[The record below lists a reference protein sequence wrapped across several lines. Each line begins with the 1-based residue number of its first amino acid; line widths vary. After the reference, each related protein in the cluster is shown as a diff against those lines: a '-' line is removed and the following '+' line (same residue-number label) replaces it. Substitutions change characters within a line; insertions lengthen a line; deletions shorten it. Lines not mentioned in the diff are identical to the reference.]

1 MRTPFTQ
8 MTGAE
13 HPLVAF
19 NRSPAVV
26 VEASRAG
33 ALGVL
38 AATAYTPTELDAQL
52 SWIEEQL
59 DESPYGVDLLVPEAK
74 VEVDRTRLVES
85 LRAQIPQQH
94 IDFVAELMDKY
105 DIPPMPEGAH
115 IHDVTTTDASV
126 VTQLLE
132 VCFAHDIKLI
142 ANALGTPPSDMVG
155 PAKEKGIPVASLV
168 GKRQHAERQLAVG
181 VDILIAQGYEAGGH
195 TGDIATMILT
205 PEIVDLAGDVPVL
218 AAGGI
223 ASGRQLAAALAL
235 GAAGGWAGSVW
246 LSTQEDVA
254 NGVIKDKF
262 LAATSSDTER
272 NKTRTGKPARQLL
285 STWHAEWAGPG
296 APSPLPM
303 PLQPMLTLEAWTRI
317 DAAAE
322 QGHPGAVE
330 LESFFVGQVVG
341 SFTQIRT
348 TQQVVR
354 DLIDDCEARLRE
366 LGNLVAPVPAEG
378 GGTPMTSTVEQRQ

>member
-1 MRTPFTQ
+1 MRTKFTEL
-8 MTGAE
+8 TGVE

-59 DESPYGVDLLVPEAK
+59 DGAPYGVDLLVPEAK
-74 VEVDRTRLVES
+74 VEVDRARLVES
-85 LRAQIPQQH
+85 LRAQIPQEH
-94 IDFVAELMDKY
+94 LDFVAELMNKY
-105 DIPPMPEGAH
+105 DIPPLPEGTLL
-115 IHDVTTTDASV
+115 HDGTTTDASV

-132 VCFAHDIKLI
+132 VCFSHDIKLI
-142 ANALGTPPSDMVG
+142 ANALGTPPPDMIG
-155 PAKEKGIPVASLV
+155 PAKEKGVPVASLV
-168 GKRQHAERQLAVG
+168 GQRKHAERQLAVG
-181 VDILIAQGYEAGGH
+181 VDILVAQGYEAGGH

-205 PEIVDLAGDVPVL
+205 PEIVDMAGDVPVL

-254 NGVIKDKF
+254 NSVIKDKF

-285 STWHAEWAGPG
+285 SKWHAEWAAAG
-296 APSPLPM
+296 APPTLPM
-303 PLQPMLTLEAWTRI
+303 PLQPMLTLEAWARI

-330 LESFFVGQVVG
+330 LESFFIGQVVG

-348 TQQVVR
+348 TAEVVR
-354 DLIDDCEARLRE
+354 DLVQGCEQRLRDLAE
-366 LGNLVAPVPAEG
+366 LLPVG
-378 GGTPMTSTVEQRQ
+378 SR

>member
-1 MRTPFTQ
+1 MRTKFTEL
-8 MTGAE
+8 TGVE

-59 DESPYGVDLLVPEAK
+59 DGAPYGVDLLVPEAK
-74 VEVDRTRLVES
+74 VEVDRARLVES
-85 LRAQIPQQH
+85 LRAQIPQEH
-94 IDFVAELMDKY
+94 LEFVAELMTKY
-105 DIPPMPEGAH
+105 DIPPLPEGTLL
-115 IHDVTTTDASV
+115 HDGTTTDASV

-132 VCFAHDIKLI
+132 VCFSHDIKLI
-142 ANALGTPPSDMVG
+142 ANALGTPPPGMIG
-155 PAKEKGIPVASLV
+155 PAKEKGVPVASLV
-168 GKRQHAERQLAVG
+168 GQRKHAERQLAVG
-181 VDILIAQGYEAGGH
+181 VDILVAQGYEAGGH

-205 PEIVDLAGDVPVL
+205 PEIVDMAGDVPVL

-254 NGVIKDKF
+254 NSVIKDKF

-285 STWHAEWAGPG
+285 SKWHAEWAAAG
-296 APSPLPM
+296 APPTLPM
-303 PLQPMLTLEAWTRI
+303 PLQPMLTLEAWARI

-348 TQQVVR
+348 TAEVVR
-354 DLIDDCEARLRE
+354 DLVQGCEQRLRDLAE
-366 LGNLVAPVPAEG
+366 LLPVG
-378 GGTPMTSTVEQRQ
+378 SR

>member
-1 MRTPFTQ
+1 MRTKFTEL
-8 MTGAE
+8 TGVE

-38 AATAYTPTELDAQL
+38 AATAYNPTELDAQL
-52 SWIEEQL
+52 SWIEDQL
-59 DESPYGVDLLVPEAK
+59 DGVPYGVDLLVPEAK
-74 VEVDRTRLVES
+74 VEVDRARLVES

-94 IDFVAELMDKY
+94 LDFVAALMDKY
-105 DIPPMPEGAH
+105 DIPPLPEGVHTYDA
-115 IHDVTTTDASV
+115 TNTDASV

-132 VCFAHDIKLI
+132 VCFAHDIALI
-142 ANALGTPPSDMVG
+142 ANALGTPPPEMVG
-155 PAKEKGIPVASLV
+155 PALEQGIPVASLV

-181 VDILIAQGYEAGGH
+181 VDILVAQGYEAGGH
-195 TGDIATMILT
+195 TGGIATMILT
-205 PEIVDLAGDVPVL
+205 PEIVDMAGDVPVL

-246 LSTQEDVA
+246 LSTEEDVA
-254 NGVIKDKF
+254 NAVIKDKF

-285 STWHAEWAGPG
+285 SSWHAEWAVPG
-296 APSPLPM
+296 APPVLPM
-303 PLQPMLTLEAWTRI
+303 PLQPMLTLEAWARI
-317 DAAAE
+317 DAAAD

-330 LESFFVGQVVG
+330 LESFFIGQVVG
-341 SFTQIRT
+341 SFRQIRST
-348 TQQVVR
+348 RDVVR
-354 DLIDDCEARLRE
+354 DLVENCEQRLRE
-366 LGNLVAPVPAEG
+366 LGSLVSSS
-378 GGTPMTSTVEQRQ
+378 TSS

>member
-1 MRTPFTQ
+1 MRTKFTEL
-8 MTGAE
+8 TGVE

-59 DESPYGVDLLVPEAK
+59 DGAPYGVDLLVPEAK
-74 VEVDRTRLVES
+74 VEVDRARLVES
-85 LRAQIPQQH
+85 LRAQIPQEH
-94 IDFVAELMDKY
+94 LDFVAELMNKY
-105 DIPPMPEGAH
+105 DIPPLPEGTLL
-115 IHDVTTTDASV
+115 HDGTTTDASV

-132 VCFAHDIKLI
+132 VCFSHDIKLI
-142 ANALGTPPSDMVG
+142 ANALGTPPPGMIG
-155 PAKEKGIPVASLV
+155 PAKEKGVPVASLV
-168 GKRQHAERQLAVG
+168 GQRKHAERQLAVG
-181 VDILIAQGYEAGGH
+181 VDILVAQGYEAGGH

-205 PEIVDLAGDVPVL
+205 PEIVDMAGDVPVL

-254 NGVIKDKF
+254 NSVIKDKF

-285 STWHAEWAGPG
+285 SKWHAEWAAAG
-296 APSPLPM
+296 APPTLPM
-303 PLQPMLTLEAWTRI
+303 PLQPMLTLEAWARI

-348 TQQVVR
+348 TAEVVR
-354 DLIDDCEARLRE
+354 DLVQGCEQRLRDLAE
-366 LGNLVAPVPAEG
+366 LLPVG
-378 GGTPMTSTVEQRQ
+378 SR

>member
-1 MRTPFTQ
+1 MRTKFTEL
-8 MTGAE
+8 TGVE

-59 DESPYGVDLLVPEAK
+59 DGAPYGVDLLVPEAK
-74 VEVDRTRLVES
+74 VEVDRARLVES
-85 LRAQIPQQH
+85 LRAQIPQGH
-94 IDFVAELMDKY
+94 LDFVAELMTKY
-105 DIPPMPEGAH
+105 DIPPLPEGTLL
-115 IHDVTTTDASV
+115 HDGTTTDASV

-132 VCFAHDIKLI
+132 VCFSHDIKLI
-142 ANALGTPPSDMVG
+142 ANALGTPPPDMIG
-155 PAKEKGIPVASLV
+155 PAKEKGVPVASLV
-168 GKRQHAERQLAVG
+168 GQRKHAERQLAVG
-181 VDILIAQGYEAGGH
+181 VDILVAQGYEAGGH

-205 PEIVDLAGDVPVL
+205 PEIVDMAGDVPVL

-254 NGVIKDKF
+254 NSVIKDKF

-285 STWHAEWAGPG
+285 SKWHAEWAAAG
-296 APSPLPM
+296 APPTLPM
-303 PLQPMLTLEAWTRI
+303 PLQPMLTLEAWARI

-348 TQQVVR
+348 TAEVVR
-354 DLIDDCEARLRE
+354 DLVQGCEQRLRDLAE
-366 LGNLVAPVPAEG
+366 LLPVG
-378 GGTPMTSTVEQRQ
+378 SR

>member
-1 MRTPFTQ
+1 MRTPFTEL
-8 MTGAE
+8 TGVE

-38 AATAYTPTELDAQL
+38 AATAYTPAELDAQL
-52 SWIEEQL
+52 SWIEQQL
-59 DESPYGVDLLVPEAK
+59 DGAPYGVDLLVPQRK
-74 VEVDRTRLVES
+74 VDVDTTRLVES

-94 IDFVAELMDKY
+94 LDFVAALMAKY
-105 DIPPMPEGAH
+105 DIPPLPAGRRL
-115 IHDVTTTDASV
+115 HDGTATDASV
-126 VTQLLE
+126 VPELLK
-132 VCFAHDIKLI
+132 VCFAHDIRLI
-142 ANALGTPPSDMVG
+142 ANALGTPPPEMLE
-155 PAKEKGIPVASLV
+155 PAKESGIPVASLV
-168 GKRQHAERQLAVG
+168 GKPQHAERQLAMG
-181 VDILIAQGYEAGGH
+181 VDILVAQGYEAGGH

-205 PEIVDLAGDVPVL
+205 PEIVDMAGDVPVL

-246 LSTQEDVA
+246 LSTAEDVA
-254 NGVIKDKF
+254 NAVIKDKF

-285 STWHAEWAGPG
+285 STWHAEWAASD
-296 APSPLPM
+296 APPTLPM
-303 PLQPMLTLEAWTRI
+303 PLQPMLTVEAWERI

-330 LESFFVGQVVG
+330 LESFFIGQVVG
-341 SFTQIRT
+341 SFTRIRPT
-348 TQQVVR
+348 RDVVR
-354 DLIDDCEARLRE
+354 DLIESCEQRLRE
-366 LGNLVAPVPAEG
+366 MSGLIGLH
-378 GGTPMTSTVEQRQ
+378 

>member
-1 MRTPFTQ
+1 MRTKFTEL
-8 MTGAE
+8 TGVE

-59 DESPYGVDLLVPEAK
+59 DGAPYGVDLLVPEAK
-74 VEVDRTRLVES
+74 VEVDRARLVES
-85 LRAQIPQQH
+85 LRAQIPQEH
-94 IDFVAELMDKY
+94 LDFVAELMTKY
-105 DIPPMPEGAH
+105 DIPPLPEGTLL
-115 IHDVTTTDASV
+115 HDGTTTDASV

-132 VCFAHDIKLI
+132 VCFSHDIKLI
-142 ANALGTPPSDMVG
+142 ANALGTPPPDMIG
-155 PAKEKGIPVASLV
+155 PAKEKGVPVASLV
-168 GKRQHAERQLAVG
+168 GQRKHAERQLAVG
-181 VDILIAQGYEAGGH
+181 VDILVAQGYEAGGH

-205 PEIVDLAGDVPVL
+205 PEIVDMAGDVPVL

-254 NGVIKDKF
+254 NSVIKDKF

-285 STWHAEWAGPG
+285 SKWHAEWAAAG
-296 APSPLPM
+296 APPTLPM
-303 PLQPMLTLEAWTRI
+303 PLQPMLTLEAWARI

-330 LESFFVGQVVG
+330 LESFFIGQVVG

-348 TQQVVR
+348 TAEVVR
-354 DLIDDCEARLRE
+354 DLVQGCEQRLRDLAE
-366 LGNLVAPVPAEG
+366 LLPVG
-378 GGTPMTSTVEQRQ
+378 SR